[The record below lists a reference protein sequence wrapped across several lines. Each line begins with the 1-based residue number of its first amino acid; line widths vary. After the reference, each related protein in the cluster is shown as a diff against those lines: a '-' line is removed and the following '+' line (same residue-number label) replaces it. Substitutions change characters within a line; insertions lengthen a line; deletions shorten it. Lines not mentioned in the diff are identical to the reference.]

1 METQKKLE
9 NKKILYIIT
18 QTKWGG
24 AQKYVIELAKYFAK
38 KNEVHI
44 AYGGAN
50 KTNQQFID
58 ICHKLNIK
66 TIALKYLAREIDL
79 GNEFLASKE
88 LSQLLNKGNYN
99 IIHLNS
105 SKAGAIGSLAAMFYN
120 FNPLNVKTRIIYTAH
135 GYVFNEPLNKLVRR
149 AYIMS
154 ETFSAGIQ
162 NRIIAVSEYDK
173 KTALEN
179 RICPEHKI
187 RVIHNGL
194 DFRQY
199 NFLEKDKARQIL
211 KLDPNYKYFGTIA
224 SFYKTKGYNYLAEAI
239 KILKDDNNPLLTKH
253 RFVFIGDG
261 PELLDIK
268 KYLNENNLNDL
279 IKIIRPND
287 NDWQYLKAF
296 DYFLLASVKEGLP
309 FTILEAGLAGI
320 PTIATEVGGLPE
332 ILEKE
337 KTGLIVTPANPLSLK
352 NAIIELSNNDKLAQN
367 IASNNYQ
374 NIKENFSLEKTLNE
388 TEKLYS
394 ELF

>member
-24 AQKYVIELAKYFAK
+24 AQKYVIELAEYFAK

-44 AYGGAN
+44 AYGEAS

-58 ICHKLNIK
+58 HCHKLNIK

-88 LSQLLNKGNYN
+88 LSQLLNRGNYN

-120 FNPLNVKTRIIYTAH
+120 FNPLNVKARIIYTAH

-179 RICPEHKI
+179 KICSEHKI
-187 RVIHNGL
+187 RVIRNGL

-199 NFLEKDKARQIL
+199 NFLEKDKAKQIL

-239 KILKDDNNPLLTKH
+239 KMLKDDNNPLLAKH

-296 DYFLLASVKEGLP
+296 DYFVLASVKEGLP

-320 PTIATEVGGLPE
+320 PTIATEVGGIPE

-337 KTGLIVTPANPLSLK
+337 KTGLLITPANPLSLK
-352 NAIIELSNNDKLAQN
+352 NSIIELSNNNHLAQN
-367 IASNNYQ
+367 IASKNYQ